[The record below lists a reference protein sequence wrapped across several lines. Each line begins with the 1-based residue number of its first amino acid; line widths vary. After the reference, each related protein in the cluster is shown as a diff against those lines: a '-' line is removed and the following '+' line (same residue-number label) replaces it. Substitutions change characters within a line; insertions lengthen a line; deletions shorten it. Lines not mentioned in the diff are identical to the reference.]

1 MVFRQTAVS
10 GNYQLPRNS
19 IENSITLCNQ
29 FRLTIDAIIY
39 VEQVLL
45 IVIKIIVMKTVKKHS
60 TITLMLIVL
69 FSLTFNNTKA
79 QLKTPSSVWTYE
91 KGTVTLMN
99 GEEIEGYIY
108 MDMMN
113 PQEFQKRVNL
123 IDEKTYK
130 AYKAGED
137 VDKEAVVYDANDL
150 QSFTLENGKK
160 FKQAKYANL
169 FAKRKQDQIP
179 KNLMLEVVTEG
190 KITVFKKYY
199 HTQGIV
205 TSHLPDRT
213 KVSDADY
220 VKWQENN
227 FEILAQKEGEEA
239 KNMSSFN
246 IKKLV
251 GDNKTVLTNYAKNKY
266 GFRDLFMKGPVF
278 ESSFQMDTLEAF
290 TRMVEDYNKES

>member
-1 MVFRQTAVS
+1 
-10 GNYQLPRNS
+10 
-19 IENSITLCNQ
+19 
-29 FRLTIDAIIY
+29 
-39 VEQVLL
+39 
-45 IVIKIIVMKTVKKHS
+45 MKTAKKHS

>member
-1 MVFRQTAVS
+1 
-10 GNYQLPRNS
+10 
-19 IENSITLCNQ
+19 
-29 FRLTIDAIIY
+29 
-39 VEQVLL
+39 
-45 IVIKIIVMKTVKKHS
+45 MKTVKNYS

-69 FSLTFNNTKA
+69 FSLTSNNAKA
-79 QLKTPSSVWTYE
+79 QLRTPSSVGRYE
-91 KGTVTLMN
+91 KGTITLED
-99 GEEIEGYIY
+99 GEEISGYIF

-123 IDEKTYK
+123 IDEKTYA

-137 VDKEAVVYDANDL
+137 VDKDAVVYDANDL

-179 KNLMLEVVTEG
+179 KKLMLEVATEG
-190 KITVFKKYY
+190 KITVFKKYH

-205 TSHLPDRT
+205 SGHLPDRT

-239 KNMSSFN
+239 KNMSSLN

-251 GDNKTVLTNYAKNKY
+251 GDNKTVLTNYTKNKY

-278 ESSFQMDTLEAF
+278 ESSFQLDALEAF
-290 TRMVEDYNKES
+290 TKMVEDYNK

>member
-1 MVFRQTAVS
+1 
-10 GNYQLPRNS
+10 
-19 IENSITLCNQ
+19 
-29 FRLTIDAIIY
+29 
-39 VEQVLL
+39 
-45 IVIKIIVMKTVKKHS
+45 MKTAKKHS

-69 FSLTFNNTKA
+69 FSLTFINTKA

-137 VDKEAVVYDANDL
+137 VDKEAVVYDANDM

-190 KITVFKKYY
+190 KITVLKKYY

>member
-1 MVFRQTAVS
+1 
-10 GNYQLPRNS
+10 
-19 IENSITLCNQ
+19 
-29 FRLTIDAIIY
+29 
-39 VEQVLL
+39 
-45 IVIKIIVMKTVKKHS
+45 MKTVKKTS
-60 TITLMLIVL
+60 TITLMLVVL
-69 FSLTFNNTKA
+69 FSLTFNQTKA

-91 KGTVTLMN
+91 KGTVTLKD
-99 GEEIEGYIY
+99 GKEIEGYIY

-123 IDEKTYK
+123 IEEKTYA
-130 AYKAGED
+130 AYKAGEEI
-137 VDKEAVVYDANDL
+137 DKDAIVVYDADDL

-160 FKQAKYANL
+160 FKQATYVNL

-179 KNLMLEVVTEG
+179 KKLMLEVATEG
-190 KITVFKKYY
+190 KITVYKKYH

-205 TSHLPDRT
+205 TSHLPDRS

-246 IKKLV
+246 IKNLV

-266 GFRDLFMKGPVF
+266 GFRDLFIKGPVF

-290 TRMVEDYNKES
+290 TRMVEDYNKE

>member
-1 MVFRQTAVS
+1 
-10 GNYQLPRNS
+10 
-19 IENSITLCNQ
+19 
-29 FRLTIDAIIY
+29 
-39 VEQVLL
+39 
-45 IVIKIIVMKTVKKHS
+45 MKTAKKHS

-69 FSLTFNNTKA
+69 FSFTFNNTKA

-123 IDEKTYK
+123 IDEKAYE

-190 KITVFKKYY
+190 KISVLKKYY

>member
-1 MVFRQTAVS
+1 
-10 GNYQLPRNS
+10 
-19 IENSITLCNQ
+19 
-29 FRLTIDAIIY
+29 
-39 VEQVLL
+39 
-45 IVIKIIVMKTVKKHS
+45 MKTAKKHS

-69 FSLTFNNTKA
+69 FSLTFINTNA

-137 VDKEAVVYDANDL
+137 VDKEAVVYDANDM

-190 KITVFKKYY
+190 KITVLKKYY

>member
-1 MVFRQTAVS
+1 
-10 GNYQLPRNS
+10 
-19 IENSITLCNQ
+19 
-29 FRLTIDAIIY
+29 
-39 VEQVLL
+39 
-45 IVIKIIVMKTVKKHS
+45 MKTAKKHS

-69 FSLTFNNTKA
+69 FSLTFINTNA